1 MVAAWY
7 GVPVVLVTGDDVA
20 VKQVAEVATTAKTVA
35 VKRAINPR
43 AVELRPFTE
52 VHGEIEAAARDGVSS
67 ARKFEPRR
75 ATSYKVEVQF
85 QDVSIPEIAESLA
98 GMQRPSP
105 DSIVS
110 AANAM
115 PRAYTLIRLL
125 YRYINPD

>member
-1 MVAAWY
+1 
-7 GVPVVLVTGDDVA
+7 
-20 VKQVAEVATTAKTVA
+20 
-35 VKRAINPR
+35 
-43 AVELRPFTE
+43 VELRPFTE
-52 VHGEIEAAARDGVSS
+52 VHAEIEAAARDGVSG

-75 ATSYKVEVQF
+75 GTSYKVEVQF

-105 DSIVS
+105 DTIAF
-110 AANAM
+110 AADTM